1 MYSQYFCLWKSF
13 GKPQRNSKISMKI
26 TKIKVLI
33 SRPVTKFLQSPLP
46 PALVSTAVFQKVHD
60 SKDLSL
66 LLMTPV
72 YKVKV

>member
-26 TKIKVLI
+26 TKIKILI
-33 SRPVTKFLQSPLP
+33 SRPVTKFQSPLP